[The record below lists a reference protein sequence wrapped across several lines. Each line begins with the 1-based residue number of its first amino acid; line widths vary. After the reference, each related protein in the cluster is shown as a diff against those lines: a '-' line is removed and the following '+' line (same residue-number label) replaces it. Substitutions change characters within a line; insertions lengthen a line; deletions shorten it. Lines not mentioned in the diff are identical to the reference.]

1 MTRPEITAKLSSML
15 EKKINPHND
24 PRIYWAKEVTF
35 DYSTDHAVRVD
46 YMRFVPVHNSISG
59 IEKGDNLWLTDIDK
73 NKDKI
78 LNIEYKIDE
87 EIALELDGKEIDIK
101 DAIKNID
108 IKELE
113 I

>member
-1 MTRPEITAKLSSML
+1 MKSKNKRHSAILELIKSSNIETQEELVLRLSQTG
-15 EKKINPHND
+15 INATQATISRD
-24 PRIYWAKEVTF
+24 IKELHLVK
-35 DYSTDHAVRVD
+35 V
-46 YMRFVPVHNSISG
+46 
-59 IEKGDNLWLTDIDK
+59 LDK

>member
-1 MTRPEITAKLSSML
+1 M
-15 EKKINPHND
+15 KKVLIELND
-24 PRIYWAKEVTF
+24 LVKV
-35 DYSTDHAVRVD
+35 
-46 YMRFVPVHNSISG
+46 
-59 IEKGDNLWLTDIDK
+59 LDK

-108 IKELE
+108 IKEFE

>member
-1 MTRPEITAKLSSML
+1 M
-15 EKKINPHND
+15 KKVLIELND
-24 PRIYWAKEVTF
+24 LVKV
-35 DYSTDHAVRVD
+35 
-46 YMRFVPVHNSISG
+46 
-59 IEKGDNLWLTDIDK
+59 LDK

>member
-1 MTRPEITAKLSSML
+1 MSGGTEI
-15 EKKINPHND
+15 EREI
-24 PRIYWAKEVTF
+24 R
-35 DYSTDHAVRVD
+35 
-46 YMRFVPVHNSISG
+46 
-59 IEKGDNLWLTDIDK
+59 
-73 NKDKI
+73 
-78 LNIEYKIDE
+78 YKIDE

>member
-1 MTRPEITAKLSSML
+1 MRAIRSPKNYTVN
-15 EKKINPHND
+15 IND
-24 PRIYWAKEVTF
+24 LVKV
-35 DYSTDHAVRVD
+35 
-46 YMRFVPVHNSISG
+46 
-59 IEKGDNLWLTDIDK
+59 LDK

>member
-1 MTRPEITAKLSSML
+1 MEL
-15 EKKINPHND
+15 
-24 PRIYWAKEVTF
+24 KETLLMPK
-35 DYSTDHAVRVD
+35 TDFPMRGNLPNREPQIEQKWYDENVYQRV
-46 YMRFVPVHNSISG
+46 
-59 IEKGDNLWLTDIDK
+59 LDK

>member
-1 MTRPEITAKLSSML
+1 MIQLKFQI
-15 EKKINPHND
+15 K
-24 PRIYWAKEVTF
+24 
-35 DYSTDHAVRVD
+35 
-46 YMRFVPVHNSISG
+46 
-59 IEKGDNLWLTDIDK
+59 
-73 NKDKI
+73 

-113 I
+113 IQTRGGKQ

>member
-1 MTRPEITAKLSSML
+1 M
-15 EKKINPHND
+15 
-24 PRIYWAKEVTF
+24 RIGILGYGTVG
-35 DYSTDHAVRVD
+35 
-46 YMRFVPVHNSISG
+46 SG
-59 IEKGDNLWLTDIDK
+59 LIDIIDK